1 VTQSEDRL
9 DRIEEILVAVA
20 RRQQS
25 NADAIAQQHQNNA
38 VIVAS
43 QNAAIAK
50 VIELQQSNAFAS
62 ASHSA
67 TIATILEQQ
76 QTNTQAIAQLGTQL
90 ESSTQNLIQ
99 TIDYAMDRME
109 QILRQSLNPSQ
120 NGNPPLEF

>member
-1 VTQSEDRL
+1 MTQSEDRI

-25 NADAIAQQHQNNA
+25 NANAIAQQHQNNTV
-38 VIVAS
+38 VIAS

-50 VIELQQSNAFAS
+50 VIELQQSNAFAI

-76 QTNTQAIAQLGTQL
+76 QTNTQTIAQLGTQL
-90 ESSTQNLIQ
+90 DSSTQNLIQ
-99 TIDYAMDRME
+99 TIDYAMERME
-109 QILRQSLNPSQ
+109 EMLSLC
-120 NGNPPLEF
+120 GLCRLDET

>member
-1 VTQSEDRL
+1 VAQSEDRL

-25 NADAIAQQHQNNA
+25 NADAIAKQHQNNA
-38 VIVAS
+38 AIVAS

-50 VIELQQSNAFAS
+50 VIELQQSSAFAL

-67 TIATILEQQ
+67 TIATILVIQ

-99 TIDYAMDRME
+99 TMDYAMDRME
-109 QILRQSLNPSQ
+109 QMLKRYASGTLKAIA
-120 NGNPPLEF
+120 